1 VLDFVQ
7 HANELEV
14 MRSLSIEGGQG
25 YLLGRPSIDVPPA
38 VPPIP
43 VRAMSGS
50 VGRQGLEP

>member
-1 VLDFVQ
+1 VQ

-38 VPPIP
+38 QPPMPVPDT
-43 VRAMSGS
+43 SGS
-50 VGRQGLEP
+50 VGRVGIEPRP